1 MMYTLAS
8 GREPF
13 QTAEEVL
20 DAPIPWADHFDKHN
34 IKISNEFKSLIDSI
48 MKKEPTERLDLNQI
62 LQHAW
67 FNHD

>member
-34 IKISNEFKSLIDSI
+34 IKISNEFKSLIEGM
-48 MKKEPTERLDLNQI
+48 MKKEPS
-62 LQHAW
+62 
-67 FNHD
+67 